1 MPQTRDTGYHHVR
14 SGDTLYSIAFDYG
27 LDYREIARWNRIIS
41 PYRIYPGQQL
51 SLTPSDR
58 KSLKSLA
65 YYSKPVED
73 KSIRAWK
80 PEQRGESPKPQA
92 RLTTTPTKKRT
103 PSASRA
109 TASRSA
115 AKTFPIER
123 TESPQNQKV
132 TASTKWRWPT
142 TGKVVTRFALQKGKK
157 GIDIQGQAGQMVLA
171 TAGGQVV
178 YSGKG
183 LIGYGNMVII
193 KHSDTYL
200 SAYGHNRRLLVGE
213 GEQVKPGQ
221 KIAEMGQ
228 RSKSGSILHFE
239 IRKNG
244 RPVDPMRYLP
254 TKN

>member
-1 MPQTRDTGYHHVR
+1 MDPQ
-14 SGDTLYSIAFDYG
+14 A
-27 LDYREIARWNRIIS
+27 
-41 PYRIYPGQQL
+41 
-51 SLTPSDR
+51 
-58 KSLKSLA
+58 LKPLA
-65 YYSKPVED
+65 YYSKPVVE
-73 KSIRAWK
+73 KSISARK
-80 PEQRGESPKPQA
+80 PEQRPDPPKPKKPKA
-92 RLTTTPTKKRT
+92 ETT
-103 PSASRA
+103 
-109 TASRSA
+109 A
-115 AKTFPIER
+115 AKQQAPAARRSTVKTKPIEQN
-123 TESPQNQKV
+123 SPSGNQNV
-132 TASTKWRWPT
+132 TASSKWRWPAA
-142 TGKVVTRFALQKGKK
+142 GKVVTRFALQQGKK
-157 GIDIQGQAGQMVLA
+157 GIDIRGRVGQPILA
-171 TAGGQVV
+171 TAGGEVV

-213 GEQVKPGQ
+213 GERVGAGQ